1 VGHDVLVAKKKQQK
15 TEKARAGA
23 DKQLEAAAKKLRAQL
38 GVAEKSAEKWRSRA
52 KEHRS
57 TATKAKAELTAV
69 RRRLEKAE
77 ASATKWKAR
86 AQAPAPAPSPA
97 SAASATPDDSWNVTR
112 LRAEARS
119 RGVAGYSRKSKEQ
132 LLAEL
137 GG

>member
-86 AQAPAPAPSPA
+86 AQAPSPA

-132 LLAEL
+132 LLTEL